1 MRSELLDERNDIQIE
16 FAESSDT
23 SGFYEI
29 TNNAIDCKD
38 QVQTLIVQSQQQHS
52 AGRLR
57 RTSRRTEPVRIFLIL
72 FIHIITF

>member
-1 MRSELLDERNDIQIE
+1 MRSDLLDERNDIQIE

-38 QVQTLIVQSQQQHS
+38 QVQSSIAQTHQQS

-57 RTSRRTEPVRIFLIL
+57 RTSRRTEPVSL
-72 FIHIITF
+72 FM

>member
-1 MRSELLDERNDIQIE
+1 MRSDLLDERNDIQIE

-29 TNNAIDCKD
+29 TNSNIDCKD
-38 QVQTLIVQSQQQHS
+38 QVQSLIVQSQQQT

-57 RTSRRTEPVRIFLIL
+57 RTSRRTEPVSLIK
-72 FIHIITF
+72 